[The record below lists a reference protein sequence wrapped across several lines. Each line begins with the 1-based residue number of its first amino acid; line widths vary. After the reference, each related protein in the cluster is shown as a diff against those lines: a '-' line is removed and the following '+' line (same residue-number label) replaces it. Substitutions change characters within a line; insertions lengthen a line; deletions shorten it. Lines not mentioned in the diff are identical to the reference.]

1 MKLLLIDDDV
11 VSRQALRDI
20 LGAPPGWEILEA
32 EDGKA
37 ALDMLKE
44 NLRPDLCVLDLI
56 MPNISGVE
64 LLQLMRADPALK
76 HIKVVVTSATRDR
89 DIIGSLAKLQ
99 VSGYLLKPYDAVKTR
114 AALHSLMITPT
125 AVQSVVLSNKVNK
138 KTLLAVD
145 DDPVIR
151 TAIKEFITTVS
162 GWDVKLAVDGQDA
175 FECLYAGLRPDLILT
190 DLTMPN
196 VDGIALVNRIR
207 KDRNFESMKVAIISG
222 DKDREKIQQL
232 AQLSIFA
239 YLLKPFNAAQLSG
252 LLSKV
257 NG

>member
-1 MKLLLIDDDV
+1 LIDDDL
-11 VSRQALRDI
+11 VSRQALREI

-37 ALDMLKE
+37 ALDMLQN
-44 NLRPDLCVLDLI
+44 NLKPDLCVLDLL
-56 MPNISGVE
+56 MPNLSGVE
-64 LLQLMRADPALK
+64 LLQLMRADLALK
-76 HIKVVVTSATRDR
+76 SIKVVVTSATRDR

-114 AALHSLMITPT
+114 AALQGLMVAPT
-125 AVQSVVLSNKVNK
+125 AVTTAVLASKTTK
-138 KTLLAVD
+138 KMLLAVD

-151 TAIKEFITTVS
+151 AAIQEFVATVP
-162 GWDVKLAVDGQDA
+162 GWEVKLAVDGQDA

-190 DLTMPN
+190 DLIMPN
-196 VDGIALVNRIR
+196 VDGIALVGRIR
-207 KDRNFESMKVAIISG
+207 KDRNFESMRVAIISG

-239 YLLKPFNAAQLSG
+239 YLLKPFDAAQLAS
-252 LLSKV
+252 LLNKAAL
-257 NG
+257 